1 MGEQIWLDADNGGG
15 LPLILSDGDSAP
27 VMFAVRKPGQVAA
40 QPDASG
46 AVLYR
51 GAASGNPNFDPVT
64 GKFAGK
70 KLRALQVVAQT
81 VQAGAPPLRSGV
93 PTGVDPLVWERRL
106 DMVRDAART
115 ADEMTPVTATAFL
128 TGRVPDVTKVDIQAF
143 LDDVTSQRIADLA
156 DFLDYKIKP
165 QRDRPDVKVTATAA
179 WSRRVFN
186 DLTPAQSLHLVKRLE
201 GRGWEPD
208 DIRRLVIA
216 KVKNPERRKALEQA
230 YGEGPPPEEEEK
242 KSGE

>member
-1 MGEQIWLDADNGGG
+1 MTIDVDFDPDYTG
-15 LPLILSDGDSAP
+15 AP
-27 VMFAVRKPGQVAA
+27 VLFAVRKPGQVAA
-40 QPDASG
+40 QPDSSG

-51 GAASGNPNFDPVT
+51 GAAAGNPNFDPVT

-115 ADEMTPVTATAFL
+115 NESMTPVTATAFL
-128 TGRVPDVTKVDIQAF
+128 TGKVPDVTQVDIAAF
-143 LDDVTSQRIADLA
+143 LADVTAQRISDLA
-156 DFLDYKIKP
+156 DALDYKIRP
-165 QRDRPDVKVTATAA
+165 RRDRPDVKVTTTAA
-179 WSRRVFN
+179 WAKNVFN
-186 DLTPAQSLHLVKRLE
+186 GLDVPQSLHLVKRLE

-208 DIRRLVIA
+208 DIRKLVIA
-216 KVKNPERRKALEQA
+216 KIRDPERKAALEQA
-230 YGEGPPPEEEEK
+230 YGEGTPEPEEEKPGGNKEK
-242 KSGE
+242 AE